1 MKGKKQTRDED
12 REIVSLCQGGDVDAF
27 EVLVQRHQKRMLNIS
42 YRIIGNYD
50 EACEIVQEAFIS
62 AYKNIKGFKGEA
74 KFSTWLYA
82 ICINLSK
89 NRLRQVRTRLHREPY
104 SVGNPIQVA
113 NGQIAGDPPSSD
125 PSPLDRLEERDIQ
138 QKVQGC
144 INALDAEFKE
154 VLILRDIQGFSY
166 DEISDMLKIPEGTV
180 KSRLFRARE
189 GIRDCLKQTMGDL

>member
-12 REIVSLCQGGDVDAF
+12 REFVALCQGGDIDAF
-27 EVLVQRHQKRMLNIS
+27 EVLVQRHQKRMLNIA

-50 EACEIVQEAFIS
+50 EACEMVQEAFIS
-62 AYKNIKGFKGEA
+62 AYKHIKGFKGKA

-104 SVGNPIQVA
+104 AVGNLVNIA
-113 NGQIAGDPPSSD
+113 DGQIVVDPPSSE
-125 PSPLDRLEERDIQ
+125 PSPLDKLEARDIQ

-144 INALDAEFKE
+144 INILDAEFKE

-166 DEISDMLKIPEGTV
+166 DEISDTLKIPEGTV

-189 GIRDCLKQTMGDL
+189 GMRDCLKQTMGDL

>member
-1 MKGKKQTRDED
+1 MKGKKQIKDED
-12 REIVSLCQGGDVDAF
+12 REFVALCQGGDVDAF

-50 EACEIVQEAFIS
+50 EACEMVQETFIS
-62 AYKNIKGFKGEA
+62 AYKHIKGFKGQA

-89 NRLRQVRTRLHREPY
+89 NRLRQVRARLHREPH
-104 SVGNPIQVA
+104 SVGNPIQGTH
-113 NGQIAGDPPSSD
+113 GQIAADPPSSN

-144 INALDAEFKE
+144 INTLDAEFKE

-189 GIRDCLKQTMGDL
+189 GMRDCLKQTMGDL

>member
-12 REIVSLCQGGDVDAF
+12 LESVVSCQEGNVDAF
-27 EVLVQRHQKRMLNIS
+27 EVLVGRHQKRMLNIA

-50 EACEIVQEAFIS
+50 EACEMVQETFIS
-62 AYKNIKGFKGEA
+62 AYKNIRGFKGKA

-82 ICINLSK
+82 ICINLSR
-89 NRLRQVRTRLHREPY
+89 NRLRQVRTRQHREPY
-104 SVGNPIQVA
+104 SVGNPIPLEDGQV
-113 NGQIAGDPPSSD
+113 AGDPPSSD
-125 PSPLDRLEERDIQ
+125 PSPLDRLEERDVQ
-138 QKVQGC
+138 EKVQGC

-154 VLILRDIQGFSY
+154 VIILRDIQGFSY

-189 GIRDCLKQTMGDL
+189 GMRDCLKQTMGDL

>member
-12 REIVSLCQGGDVDAF
+12 LKFVVLCQGGDVDAF

-50 EACEIVQEAFIS
+50 EACEMVQEAFIS
-62 AYKNIKGFKGEA
+62 AYKHIKGFKGKA

-82 ICINLSK
+82 ICINVSK
-89 NRLRQVRTRLHREPY
+89 NRLRQVRARLHREPY
-104 SVGNPIQVA
+104 SVGNPIPVA

-125 PSPLDRLEERDIQ
+125 PSPLDRLEARDIQ
-138 QKVQGC
+138 KKVQGC
-144 INALDAEFKE
+144 INTLDAEFKE

-189 GIRDCLKQTMGDL
+189 GMRDCLKQTMGDL

>member
-27 EVLVQRHQKRMLNIS
+27 EVLVERHQKRMLNIA

-50 EACEIVQEAFIS
+50 EACEMVQEAFIS
-62 AYKNIKGFKGEA
+62 AYKNIKSFKGKA

-113 NGQIAGDPPSSD
+113 NGQVTGDPPSSN
-125 PSPLDRLEERDIQ
+125 PSPLEQLEARDVQ

-144 INALDAEFKE
+144 INTLDAEFKE

-189 GIRDCLKQTMGDL
+189 GMRDCLKQTIGEL

>member
-27 EVLVQRHQKRMLNIS
+27 EVLVERHQKRMLNIA

-50 EACEIVQEAFIS
+50 EACEMVQETFIS
-62 AYKNIKGFKGEA
+62 AYKNIKGFKGKA

-113 NGQIAGDPPSSD
+113 DGQIAGDPPSSE
-125 PSPLDRLEERDIQ
+125 PSPFEQLEARDVQ

-189 GIRDCLKQTMGDL
+189 GMRDCLKQTMGDL

>member
-12 REIVSLCQGGDVDAF
+12 LEFVVSCQEGNVDAF
-27 EVLVQRHQKRMLNIS
+27 DALVQRHQKRMLNIA

-50 EACEIVQEAFIS
+50 EACEMVQEAFIS
-62 AYKNIKGFKGEA
+62 AYKHIKGFKGQA

-104 SVGNPIQVA
+104 SVGNPIQGA
-113 NGQIAGDPPSSD
+113 NSQIAADPPSSD

-144 INALDAEFKE
+144 INSLDAEFKE
-154 VLILRDIQGFSY
+154 VIILRDIQGFSY

-189 GIRDCLKQTMGDL
+189 GVRDCLKQTMGDL

>member
-27 EVLVQRHQKRMLNIS
+27 EVLVERHQKRMLNIA

-50 EACEIVQEAFIS
+50 EACEMVQETFIS
-62 AYKNIKGFKGEA
+62 AYKNIKGFKGKA

-125 PSPLDRLEERDIQ
+125 PSPLEQLEARDVQ

-189 GIRDCLKQTMGDL
+189 GMRDCLKQTMGDL

>member
-12 REIVSLCQGGDVDAF
+12 REFVSLCQGGDVNAF
-27 EVLVQRHQKRMLNIS
+27 EVLVERHQKRMLNIA

-50 EACEIVQEAFIS
+50 EACEVVQEAFIS
-62 AYKNIKGFKGEA
+62 AYKHIKGFKGKA

-113 NGQIAGDPPSSD
+113 NGQIAGDPPSSE
-125 PSPLDRLEERDIQ
+125 PSPLEQLEARDVQ

-154 VLILRDIQGFSY
+154 VLILRDIQGFAY

-189 GIRDCLKQTMGDL
+189 GMRDCLKQTMGDL